1 MKMHK
6 KVNFFKKISFRI
18 NKVEKKG
25 AVFLSK
31 EVVEIKKNYT
41 FAA

>member
-6 KVNFFKKISFRI
+6 KVILFHKVLLGI
-18 NKVEKKG
+18 NKVRKKDAG
-25 AVFLSK
+25 FLPK
-31 EVVEIKKNYT
+31 KAFEIKKNYT